1 MLAEEHAQMS
11 RMLLS
16 RSQDEFAG
24 GYTMVAS
31 ELLWGSVA
39 HALMA
44 HATQRGWRKNSHRSI
59 KDAARWLSK
68 ERDDARMLT
77 YVDSGEKL
85 HENFYHNNLNA
96 RQVACRRAQA
106 EKVVPYLLA
115 LLR

>member
-1 MLAEEHAQMS
+1 MLTDEHTQMS

-24 GYTMVAS
+24 GYPMVAS
-31 ELLWGSVA
+31 EMLWGSVA

-44 HATQRGWRKNSHRSI
+44 HATQRGWPKNSHRAI
-59 KDAARWLSK
+59 KDTARRLSK
-68 ERDDARMLT
+68 ERDDARLLT
-77 YVDSGEKL
+77 YVDSAEKL

-96 RQVACRRAQA
+96 GRVASRRAQA